1 MKNTIKILALSAII
15 LTTISCKKNE
25 DITPYTDEEDIYGD
39 YNPTFMTPPTLAYLP
54 PMKNPDFNKMTV
66 EGVSLGK
73 SLYYDKILSTNG
85 LSCSSCH
92 LKEESYSI
100 SLLGP
105 TGTAVL
111 PHVNLGWHNYH
122 GWTGG
127 ETHLDDVALADLAEG
142 NPFLEANNDSIL
154 NRFKRN
160 TTYQIKFWKAFGI
173 KITELST
180 AERQK
185 YISYALAQFMR
196 TMVSGDSKFDKY
208 MRGETALTAQE
219 MNGFALFMDDTKAD
233 CYHCHGN
240 AGNPLWTDGNFYN
253 NALNSTFTGIDQGR
267 YLVTGNI
274 ADMGKFR
281 APTLRNIALTA
292 PYMHDNRFA
301 TLDDV
306 IDFYSSGLQQ
316 SPYVDPLMNHINQ
329 GGAQL
334 TSAEKA
340 DLKAFLHTL
349 TDSTFINNP
358 DFY

>member
-1 MKNTIKILALSAII
+1 MKKVIPILLIIIIAL
-15 LTTISCKKNE
+15 SCKKDKNITPFQPDE
-25 DITPYTDEEDIYGD
+25 DIFGD
-39 YNPTFMTPPTLAYLP
+39 YNPTFITPPSLPYLP
-54 PMKNPDFNKMTV
+54 PMKNPEFNKMTI
-66 EGVSLGK
+66 EGVELGK

-92 LKEESYSI
+92 LREESYTI
-100 SLLGP
+100 SVLGP
-105 TGTAVL
+105 IGTAVL
-111 PHVNLGWHNYH
+111 PHVNIGWYNLY

-127 ETHLDDVALADLAEG
+127 EKHLDDVALADLAEG

-160 TTYQIKFWKAFGI
+160 TEYQKKFWKAFGI

-180 AERQK
+180 PERQK
-185 YISYALAQFMR
+185 YISFSLAQFMR

-208 MRGETALTAQE
+208 MRGEIALTPQE
-219 MNGFALFMDDTKAD
+219 MNGFVVYMDDNRGD
-233 CYHCHGN
+233 CYHCHGS

-253 NALNSTFTGIDQGR
+253 NALNSNFAGIDQGR
-267 YLVTGNI
+267 FLVTGNT

-301 TLDDV
+301 TLDEV
-306 IDFYSSGLQQ
+306 IDFYSTGLQQ

-334 TSAEKA
+334 SSSDKT
-340 DLKAFLHTL
+340 DLKAFLRTL